1 MSRTRIGIVGA
12 GFMGAVHA
20 AAWAACPD
28 ARLTALVAGPGAP
41 PTRLA
46 GKYGMQVCADLDDL
60 LGRVDLVDVCVP
72 TDLHHEVTV
81 RAARAG
87 RAVVCEKPL
96 ARTPAEAA
104 DMIAVCREAG
114 VPLLPAHV
122 VRFFPEYAAAK
133 AAVDAGVIGDPAVVR
148 LTRATFQ
155 PAKPSGNWYLDEAR
169 SGGLHFDLMVHD
181 LDYARWVAGDVVGV
195 HARSVRAARPDA
207 GTDHVLAIL
216 RHAPGAISHV
226 EASWAQPPPTF
237 HTRAE
242 IAGTGGLLDFDSDRS
257 APVRPRLRAGTR
269 AGEMPLPSSPLAE
282 SPYVIQLRHFLDVVR
297 GAVAPIVTADDALA
311 AVRIATAIGRSI
323 ATGRPADVEVAA

>member
-12 GFMGAVHA
+12 GFMGSVHA

-28 ARLTALVAGPGAP
+28 ARLTAVLGGSAP

-46 GKYGMQVCADLDDL
+46 DEYGMRVCAGLDEL
-60 LGRVDLVDVCVP
+60 LDQVDVVDVCVP

-81 RAARAG
+81 RAAKAG

-96 ARTPAEAA
+96 ARTPGEAA
-104 DMIAVCREAG
+104 EMIAVCREAG
-114 VPLLPAHV
+114 VALLPAHV

-133 AAVDAGVIGDPAVVR
+133 AAVDAGAVGEPAVLR
-148 LTRATFQ
+148 LTRASFQ
-155 PAKPSGNWYLDEAR
+155 PPADRWHLDEAR
-169 SGGLHFDLMVHD
+169 SGGLCFDLMVHD
-181 LDYARWVAGDVVGV
+181 LDYARWVAGEVVGV

-207 GTDHVLAIL
+207 PDHVLAIL

-237 HTRAE
+237 RTRAE
-242 IAGTGGLLDFDSDRS
+242 IAGTSGLLEFDSDRS
-257 APVRPRLRAGTR
+257 APVRPNLRAGSA
-269 AGEMPLPSSPLAE
+269 AGPMPLPSSPLAE
-282 SPYVIQLRHFLDVVR
+282 SPYAIQLRHFLDVVR
-297 GAVAPIVTADDALA
+297 GVAAPIVTADDALA

>member
-1 MSRTRIGIVGA
+1 MSPTRIGIVGA
-12 GFMGAVHA
+12 GFMGSVHA
-20 AAWAACPD
+20 AAWADCPD
-28 ARLTALVAGPGAP
+28 ARLTAVVGGSGGPPA
-41 PTRLA
+41 RLA
-46 GKYGMQVCADLDDL
+46 AEHGMRVCASLDEL
-60 LGRVDLVDVCVP
+60 LDQVDVVDVCVP

-96 ARTPAEAA
+96 ARTPGEAA

-133 AAVDAGVIGDPAVVR
+133 AAVDAGAIGEPAVLR
-148 LTRATFQ
+148 LTRASFQ
-155 PAKPSGNWYLDEAR
+155 PAKPAGNWYLDEAR
-169 SGGLHFDLMVHD
+169 SGGLHVDLMVHD
-181 LDYARWVAGDVVGV
+181 LDYARWIAGEVVGV
-195 HARSVRAARPDA
+195 HARSLRAARPDA

-237 HTRAE
+237 RTRVE
-242 IAGTGGLLDFDSDRS
+242 IAGTGGLLDFDSDGS
-257 APVRPRLRAGTR
+257 APVRPNLRAGAA
-269 AGEMPLPSSPLAE
+269 AGPMPLPSSPLAV
-282 SPYVIQLRHFLDVVR
+282 SPYAIQLRHFLDVVR
-297 GAVAPIVTADDALA
+297 GAAAPIVTADDALA

>member
-12 GFMGAVHA
+12 GFMGSVHA

-28 ARLTALVAGPGAP
+28 ARLTALASGPGGP
-41 PTRLA
+41 PERLA
-46 GKYGMQVCADLDDL
+46 QEYGMRVCADLDEL
-60 LGRVDLVDVCVP
+60 LDRVDLVDVCVP
-72 TDLHHEVTV
+72 TDLHHEITV

-96 ARTPAEAA
+96 ARTPDEAA
-104 DMIAVCREAG
+104 EMIAACREAG

-133 AAVDAGVIGDPAVVR
+133 AAVDAGVIGEPAVVR

-155 PAKPSGNWYLDEAR
+155 PAKPADNWYLDEAR

-181 LDYARWVAGDVVGV
+181 LDYARWVAGEVVGV

-216 RHAPGAISHV
+216 RHAAGAISHV
-226 EASWAQPPPTF
+226 EASWAHPPPTF
-237 HTRAE
+237 RTRVE
-242 IAGTGGLLDFDSDRS
+242 ISGTTGVLDLDSDRS
-257 APVRPRLRAGTR
+257 APVRPTLRAGTR
-269 AGEMPLPSSPLAE
+269 AGDMPLPSSPLAE
-282 SPYVIQLRHFLDVVR
+282 SPYTTQLRHFLDVVR
-297 GAVAPIVTADDALA
+297 GVAAPIVTAEDALA
-311 AVRIATAIGRSI
+311 AVRIATAVGRSI
-323 ATGRPADVEVAA
+323 TTGRPADLEVVA